1 MAQTDAVSASQE
13 RGDMPATL
21 LTSSKCKE
29 VSMQAYRFTVTI
41 NVEHPENFICYNDDI
56 GSIVKDGIER
66 CWGDVGKVEVEAEEQ

>member
-1 MAQTDAVSASQE
+1 MAQTDAVSALQE
-13 RGDMPATL
+13 RSDMLAIL
-21 LTSSKCKE
+21 VMSKCNE

-41 NVEHPENFICYNDDI
+41 NVEHPENFICDNDDI

>member
-13 RGDMPATL
+13 RSDMLAIL
-21 LTSSKCKE
+21 VMSKCNE

-41 NVEHPENFICYNDDI
+41 NVEHPENFICDNDDI

-66 CWGDVGKVEVEAEEQ
+66 CWGDVGKVEVEAEEQE